1 MALAYFRM
9 LIIELLNKDI
19 DIVTEKAPLIILN
32 SKSAVCM
39 ANNGKDN
46 KHAINIARRVNLVR
60 NGEN

>member
-1 MALAYFRM
+1 MALAHFRM
-9 LIIELLNKDI
+9 LIIEILNKDL
-19 DIVTEKAPLIILN
+19 DIVPEKAPLIILN

-46 KHAINIARRVNLVR
+46 KHAIHIARRVNFVR